1 MYHSTE
7 PYFSAFGQITLFA
20 KRWISIDLVKN
31 KLESISNLI
40 ICVSSNSPFG
50 KENNLD
56 FCKGAMRCI
65 SRNNDA
71 FRVNLTHNKIR
82 RKP

>member
-20 KRWISIDLVKN
+20 TSWISIDLVEK
-31 KLESISNLI
+31 KLESMTYLI
-40 ICVSSNSPFG
+40 ICVSSNPACG

-56 FCKGAMRCI
+56 FCKRAMR
-65 SRNNDA
+65 
-71 FRVNLTHNKIR
+71 
-82 RKP
+82 